1 MKFKPILCRLV
12 TDFVDKVLRENASR
26 ASARE
31 PPLTYREAKER
42 WGDTLE
48 KRAGFGARSSAANS
62 FARDGGS
69 GPNTRSG
76 QANPKRARAGAQSR
90 GKDAKTAAGE
100 PVCFHYN
107 RKNGCN
113 RAKKG
118 AGCDDG
124 RGGTYVHVCN
134 FETAAGKFC
143 LAQHTRVG
151 NH

>member
-1 MKFKPILCRLV
+1 MS
-12 TDFVDKVLRENASR
+12 DFVDKVLRENASR

-42 WGDTLE
+42 WADVLE
-48 KRAGFGARSSAANS
+48 KRAGYGARPAAGAGY
-62 FARDGGS
+62 ARDGGS
-69 GPNTRSG
+69 GASQKGGPAG
-76 QANPKRARAGAQSR
+76 AKRARAGTQSK
-90 GKDAKTAAGE
+90 GKEAKTAAGE
-100 PVCFHYN
+100 PVCFHFN

-124 RGGTYVHVCN
+124 RGGTYAHVCN

-143 LAQHTRVG
+143 LSQHSRVG